1 MKRKYALITVT
12 IILIG
17 MSGVKRALGQRTVGV
32 NICDW
37 AEYTVFYSGNA
48 TFPPQLSLDLEW
60 MKLTVED
67 ISGTNITFAQ
77 IYHYTNVTEGGIN
90 SVDVDTGQGHGTGM
104 FIAKNLNESDL
115 IYTLPPPSGPFNL
128 NFGGLTINETISR
141 LYLSETVETN
151 HLNVTGSESIAEG
164 NQTVSLN
171 FYWYKATG
179 VLAEMSAYAVYHWD
193 SGNTTTTWLEW
204 GVVVSAMEV
213 LPQRY
218 TAGVKAGDWAGYG
231 DVSFEWSSNVSEQ
244 EPMSQMNMSWMDVE
258 VLDVQNSNVTAQS
271 VTIYKNGTEETLMDW
286 VNVATG
292 DGDFSMAIIPSNLG
306 AGDRIPGSLKWYT
319 DEPLKL
325 FINGTV
331 TRNYAGANREVN
343 YVDITY
349 PMVYGNI
356 TYGAW
361 NMSFHWDQKTGV
373 MCEENV
379 SFAMSY
385 SVNSTNYYM
394 NMSMTYRMTA
404 TNMWQAVFT
413 VHDGYTFNITMTSN
427 STISNFNFTES
438 SMQIRFN
445 VTGPTGKHGYCNVT
459 IPKGLLQGG
468 PWKVYVNSTDYTIS
482 CSITE
487 NDTHTFIYIPYTCST
502 NTIDIEGTWVIPEF
516 PLAIIMPLFMIAT
529 SLASIMYK
537 KIHACKTNSTRIDHQ
552 KRRL

>member
-1 MKRKYALITVT
+1 MKRKYALAITVT

-17 MSGVKRALGQRTVGV
+17 MSGVKTALGQRTVGV

-67 ISGTNITFAQ
+67 ISGTNITFVQ
-77 IYHYTNVTEGGIN
+77 IYHYTNGTEEGGIN

-115 IYTLPPPSGPFNL
+115 IYTSPPPSGPFNL

-179 VLAEMSAYAVYHWD
+179 ALAEMSAYAVYQWD
-193 SGNTTTTWLEW
+193 SGNTTWLEY
-204 GVVVSAMEV
+204 GLVVSAMEV

-218 TAGVKAGDWAGYG
+218 TVGVKAGDWAGY
-231 DVSFEWSSNVSEQ
+231 DVSFEWSSNVPEQ
-244 EPMSQMNMSWMDVE
+244 KPLSQFNISWMDVE
-258 VLDVQNSNVTAQS
+258 VLDVQNSNVTTRS
-271 VTIYKNGTEETLMDW
+271 VTIYKNGTKKTFMDW

-292 DGDFSMAIIPSNLG
+292 DGYFDTGFIPSNLG
-306 AGDRIPGSLKWYT
+306 AGDRIPGGPKRFVWET
-319 DEPLKL
+319 LKL

-349 PMVYGNI
+349 PIVYGNI
-356 TYGAW
+356 THGAW
-361 NMSFHWDQKTGV
+361 NMSFHWDQKTGA
-373 MCEENV
+373 MCEENI
-379 SFAMSY
+379 SITLSY
-385 SVNSTNYYM
+385 SVDSTNYST
-394 NMSMTYRMTA
+394 NMSVTYRMMA

-427 STISNFNFTES
+427 STISNFNFTKS

-445 VTGPTGKHGYCNVT
+445 VTGPTGTHGYCNVT
-459 IPKGLLQGG
+459 IPKGLLQGS

-482 CSITE
+482 CSITQNE
-487 NDTHTFIYIPYTCST
+487 THTFIYIPYTCST
-502 NTIDIEGTWVIPEF
+502 NTIGIEGTWVIPEF

-529 SLASIMYK
+529 SLAGIMYRK
-537 KIHACKTNSTRIDHQ
+537 VHACRTNSTRIDHQ

>member
-1 MKRKYALITVT
+1 MKRKYALAITVT

-17 MSGVKRALGQRTVGV
+17 MSGVKTALGQRTVGV

-60 MKLTVED
+60 MKLTVEY
-67 ISGTNITFAQ
+67 ISGTNITFVQ
-77 IYHYTNVTEGGIN
+77 IYHYTNGTEEGGIN

-115 IYTLPPPSGPFNL
+115 IYTSPPPSGPFNL

-179 VLAEMSAYAVYHWD
+179 ALAEMSAYAVYQWD
-193 SGNTTTTWLEW
+193 SGNTTWLEY
-204 GVVVSAMEV
+204 GLVVSAMEV

-218 TAGVKAGDWAGYG
+218 TVGVKAGDWAGY
-231 DVSFEWSSNVSEQ
+231 DVSFEWSSNVPEQ
-244 EPMSQMNMSWMDVE
+244 KPLSQFNISWMDVE
-258 VLDVQNSNVTAQS
+258 VLDVQNSNVTTRS
-271 VTIYKNGTEETLMDW
+271 VTIYKNGTKKTFMDW

-292 DGDFSMAIIPSNLG
+292 DGYFDTGFIPSNLG
-306 AGDRIPGSLKWYT
+306 AGDRIPGGPKRFVWET
-319 DEPLKL
+319 LKL

-349 PMVYGNI
+349 PIVYGNI
-356 TYGAW
+356 THGAW
-361 NMSFHWDQKTGV
+361 NMSFHWDQKTGA
-373 MCEENV
+373 MCEENI
-379 SFAMSY
+379 SITLSY
-385 SVNSTNYYM
+385 SVDSTNYST
-394 NMSMTYRMTA
+394 NMSVTYRMMA

-427 STISNFNFTES
+427 STISNFNFTKS

-445 VTGPTGKHGYCNVT
+445 VTGPTGTHGYCNVT
-459 IPKGLLQGG
+459 IPKGLLQGS

-482 CSITE
+482 CSITQNE
-487 NDTHTFIYIPYTCST
+487 THTFIYIPYTCST
-502 NTIDIEGTWVIPEF
+502 NTIGIEGTWVIPEF

-529 SLASIMYK
+529 SLAGIMYRK
-537 KIHACKTNSTRIDHQ
+537 VHACRTNSTRIDHQ